1 MELTLNLSISRKT
14 RKLLGLLAAVI
25 IMTAVFFAT
34 IWFLNRGEQAIQ
46 GLSIGSVSVS
56 KLPYSEAEARLK
68 SVTENYVSSE
78 ITLKTPD
85 GLEIVSTPQNVGI
98 RLEIEK
104 TVENAYS
111 RGREGSAYKKLY
123 EQAKSLFVGLEEPV
137 ITHIDNE
144 RFNGFVEFSLSE
156 VHKPAQNASFEFNDE
171 TEEFEFVPSKMG
183 IVVDINNLRQQ
194 IFESGQKLN
203 LDNIQLIQN
212 TDSPLVDSEEASL
225 NAKVQAEEILSFM
238 PYAVKGQD
246 GSSWEIEKEDLVS
259 WIEFVP
265 VEKNGS
271 YELAAEISEKAIQ
284 DYLAPFAPGL
294 TTKPVNAAFEV
305 RNGKVEAFS
314 LAKPGLEL
322 NMEESAKNIRE
333 LLDKG
338 EAEGLLAFNTTDPEI
353 TSESIDNLNITALI
367 GRGESDF
374 TGSPNNRR
382 HNINVGAEKYHGIL
396 IEPGEEFSFNQNL
409 GPVTASAGY
418 LPELVIKQGATI
430 PEYGGGL
437 CQVSTTLFRAAV
449 YSGLKITERYNHS
462 YPVVYYGKP
471 GFDATIYPDH
481 PDLRFTNNTP
491 GHILI
496 QTQIVGSKLIFEIYG
511 QDDGRHTEIDGPYT
525 YDARSNGAVKAW
537 VTQTVYDKNDNIM
550 LEKTFYSNYRSPS
563 LYPVNRNPLE

>member
-14 RKLLGLLAAVI
+14 RKFLGLLTAVI
-25 IMTAVFFAT
+25 IMTAVFFTT

-56 KLPYSEAEARLK
+56 KLPYSEAQVRLE
-68 SVTENYVSSE
+68 SVAGNYMSSE
-78 ITLKTPD
+78 IVLKTTD
-85 GLEIVSTPQNVGI
+85 GLEIVSTPQDMGV
-98 RLEIEK
+98 RLGLEK
-104 TVENAYS
+104 SVENAYS
-111 RGREGSAYKKLY
+111 RGRKGSIYKRLY
-123 EQAKSLFVGLEEPV
+123 EQAKSLFVGLQEPV
-137 ITHIDNE
+137 VTKIDDE
-144 RFNGFVEFSLSE
+144 KLSSFIEFSLSE
-156 VHKPAQNASFEFNDE
+156 IHKPAKNTSFEFNNE

-194 IFESGQKLN
+194 IFGNGQKLN
-203 LDNIQLIQN
+203 LNNIQLIQN
-212 TDSPLVDSEEASL
+212 PDTPLVDSEEASL
-225 NAKVQAEEILSFM
+225 NAKTQAEEILSHM
-238 PYAVKGQD
+238 PYTVQGQD
-246 GSSWEIEKEDLVS
+246 GSSWEVEKEDLVS

-265 VEKNGS
+265 EEKNGA
-271 YELAAEISEKAIQ
+271 YELTVKISEQAIQ

-294 TTKPVNAAFEV
+294 TRNPVNAAFEI
-305 RNGKVEAFS
+305 RDGKVEAFS

-333 LLDKG
+333 SI
-338 EAEGLLAFNTTDPEI
+338 ENSETEGSLAFNTTDPEI

-382 HNINVGAEKYHGIL
+382 HNISVGAEKYHGIL

-409 GPVTASAGY
+409 GPVNASAGY
-418 LPELVIKQGATI
+418 LPELVIKQGATV

-496 QTQIVGSKLIFEIYG
+496 QTQIIGSKLIFEIYG
-511 QDDGRHTEIDGPYT
+511 QDDGRQTEVDGPYT
-525 YDARSNGAVKAW
+525 YDAQPNGAVKAW
-537 VTQTVYDKNDNIM
+537 VKQTVYDKNENVM
-550 LEKTFYSNYRSPS
+550 LEKTFYSNYRSPA